1 MELAKDSI
9 IEKGS
14 DAEIAIKNPEDSD
27 ALNTDSEDLSD
38 IESSAG
44 ELSNVEDIINEG
56 DDSSDEEK
64 DDEEPGDSE
73 SKEAIVDPTISPTI
87 ADILKYN
94 GDEKVESD
102 SDADTTDDED
112 EDYLQKLKNMS
123 KDSYIADF
131 HPDSIIHNFD
141 EVLKLSKVSR
151 NKMGNIIDPYH
162 RTIPKLTKYEKAK
175 ILGQRAKQID
185 SGAKAFV
192 NVPPTTLDGYLIAL
206 DELKQKKIPF
216 IIRRPIPG
224 GGSEYWPVYEL
235 EL

>member
-27 ALNTDSEDLSD
+27 SLNTDSEDLSD

-44 ELSNVEDIINEG
+44 ELSNVEDIINDG
-56 DDSSDEEK
+56 GDSSDEEK
-64 DDEEPGDSE
+64 DDEEPGESE

-112 EDYLQKLKNMS
+112 EDYLQKLKNIS

>member
-9 IEKGS
+9 IEKDS
-14 DAEIAIKNPEDSD
+14 DTEIAIKNPEDSD

-44 ELSNVEDIINEG
+44 DLSNVEDIIDEG

-64 DDEEPGDSE
+64 EDDEPGDSV
-73 SKEAIVDPTISPTI
+73 SKEAIVDPIISPTI

>member
-27 ALNTDSEDLSD
+27 SLNTDSEDLSD

-44 ELSNVEDIINEG
+44 ELSNVEDIIDEG

-112 EDYLQKLKNMS
+112 EDYLQKLKNIS

-192 NVPPTTLDGYLIAL
+192 NVPPTTLEGYLIAL

>member
-9 IEKGS
+9 IEKDS
-14 DAEIAIKNPEDSD
+14 DTEIAIKNPEDSD
-27 ALNTDSEDLSD
+27 DLNTDSDDLSD

-44 ELSNVEDIINEG
+44 DLSNVEDIIDEG

-64 DDEEPGDSE
+64 EDDEPGDSV
-73 SKEAIVDPTISPTI
+73 SKEAIVDPIISPTI

-112 EDYLQKLKNMS
+112 EDYLQKLKNIA
-123 KDSYIADF
+123 KDSYIANF

-224 GGSEYWPVYEL
+224 GASEYWPVYEL

>member
-27 ALNTDSEDLSD
+27 SLNTDSEDLSD
-38 IESSAG
+38 IESSVG
-44 ELSNVEDIINEG
+44 ELSNIEDIIDG
-56 DDSSDEEK
+56 GTDSSGEE
-64 DDEEPGDSE
+64 EEEDNPGESE
-73 SKEAIVDPTISPTI
+73 SKEAVIAPNISPTI
-87 ADILKYN
+87 EDILKYN

-112 EDYLQKLKNMS
+112 EDYLQKLKNIS

-224 GGSEYWPVYEL
+224 GGMEYWPVYEL

>member
-27 ALNTDSEDLSD
+27 SLNTDSEDLSD
-38 IESSAG
+38 IESSVG
-44 ELSNVEDIINEG
+44 ELSNIEDIIDG
-56 DDSSDEEK
+56 GTDSSGEE
-64 DDEEPGDSE
+64 EEEDNLGESE
-73 SKEAIVDPTISPTI
+73 SKEAVIAPNISPTI
-87 ADILKYN
+87 EDILKYN

-112 EDYLQKLKNMS
+112 EDYLQKLKNIS

-185 SGAKAFV
+185 SGAKTFV

-224 GGSEYWPVYEL
+224 GGMEYWPVYEL